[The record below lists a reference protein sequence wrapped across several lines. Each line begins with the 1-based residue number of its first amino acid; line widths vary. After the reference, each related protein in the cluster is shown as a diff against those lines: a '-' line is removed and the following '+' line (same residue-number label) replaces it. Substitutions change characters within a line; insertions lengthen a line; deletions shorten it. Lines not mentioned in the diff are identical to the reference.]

1 MSGTCILVINAGS
14 SSIKLDVF
22 IANPTTQESEK
33 FLTAALNGIG
43 LPKGKFSY
51 KHAQSDKQTIEI
63 EASDFDAAIAV
74 ITDWL
79 NESKLLGSITAIG
92 HRIVHGGAAYTAPV
106 IIDERFIAYLRTSM
120 NLDPEHIPAELALIT
135 SLQELLPD
143 TPQIACFD
151 TAFFAELPRI
161 AQLLTIP
168 KKYQLVGM
176 RRYGFHGLSYTYLS
190 ETFGAIAGED
200 ARKGRVIYAHLG
212 SGSSLAAMK
221 DGKPIDTTM
230 GFTPASG
237 IIMSTRA
244 GDIDPGISRYLE
256 LQHGLTPD
264 QYSHMI
270 NFESGLLG
278 VSGISA
284 DMYTLIQKEETEPTA
299 SEAVQLFVYQTQKTI
314 GAFSAVLG
322 GLDSLVF
329 SGGIGEQSSILRN
342 RICSGLAFLGVS
354 LNSAQNDNHEFL
366 ISDSQS
372 KVGVHVIPTD
382 ESAVILKQVIQT
394 IQANIQ
400 KGI

>member
-22 IANPTTQESEK
+22 VANPETQESEK
-33 FLTAALNGIG
+33 FVTAALNGIG
-43 LPKGKFSY
+43 LPKAKFSY
-51 KHAQSDKQTIEI
+51 KHTQSDKQSIEV
-63 EASDFDAAIAV
+63 EAPDFNTAIAV
-74 ITDWL
+74 VTDWL
-79 NESKLLGSITAIG
+79 NTSKLLGNVAAIG
-92 HRIVHGGAAYTAPV
+92 HRIVHGGAVYTAPV
-106 IIDERFIAYLRTSM
+106 VIDERVIAYLRTSL

-135 SLQELLPD
+135 SLQKLLPN
-143 TPQIACFD
+143 TPHIACFD

-168 KKYQLVGM
+168 KKFQLVGM
-176 RRYGFHGLSYTYLS
+176 RRYGFHGLSYTYLN

-212 SGSSLAAMK
+212 SGSSLAAVK
-221 DGKPIDTTM
+221 DGRPIDTTM

-256 LQHGLTPD
+256 LQHGLTPE
-264 QYSHMI
+264 QYGHMI

-284 DMYTLIQKEETEPTA
+284 DMYTLIQKETTEPTA
-299 SEAVQLFVYQTQKTI
+299 SEAVQLFVYHVQKTI
-314 GAFSAVLG
+314 GAFSAALG

-342 RICSGLAFLGVS
+342 RICSGLAYLGIS
-354 LNSAQNDNHEFL
+354 LDTGQNDNHEFL

-382 ESAVILKQVIQT
+382 ESAVMLRQVMQT
-394 IQANIQ
+394 IQANTQ
-400 KGI
+400 KGN